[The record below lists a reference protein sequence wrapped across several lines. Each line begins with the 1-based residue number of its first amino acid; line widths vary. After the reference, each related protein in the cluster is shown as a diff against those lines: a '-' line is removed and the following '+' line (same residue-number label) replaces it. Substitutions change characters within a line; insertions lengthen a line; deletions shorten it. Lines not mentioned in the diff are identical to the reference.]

1 MERQA
6 LPLIPVPFR
15 LVVRQ
20 VRTEEG
26 YVTDPVATRQLEVLR
41 GLLENADGLV
51 IATDAGRGGELV
63 SRDLLDYLGYRKP
76 ALRLWISSLTEKAIL
91 DGFKNL
97 REDSDFDNLA
107 QAARARREADWIL
120 GVNAGRKF
128 FSHVLSGM
136 KGKRMRKKPGSDWR
150 AKAVVRSL
158 PWKRKRSWRSHLC
171 HMT

>member
-91 DGFKNL
+91 D
-97 REDSDFDNLA
+97 
-107 QAARARREADWIL
+107 
-120 GVNAGRKF
+120 
-128 FSHVLSGM
+128 LSLIHISEPT
-136 KGKRMRKKPGSDWR
+136 RP
-150 AKAVVRSL
+150 
-158 PWKRKRSWRSHLC
+158 
-171 HMT
+171 